1 MKTKKLKL
9 LIVDDEERAWKI
21 LKINFQDRYEV
32 FVAKNGADA
41 VKVLDK
47 QQVDVVL
54 TDVKMPEMS
63 GIELLRHIQK
73 NYKWIP
79 VVVMTAFGSVENAV
93 EAMKAGAYDYILK
106 PIKIE
111 DTEHWW
117 LNEPWNTVPRSRKT
131 GHSKTS

>member
-1 MKTKKLKL
+1 MKTEKPKL
-9 LIVDDEERAWKI
+9 LIVDDEERAWKV
-21 LKINFQDRYEV
+21 LKINFQDRYDV
-32 FVAKNGADA
+32 LVAKNGAEA

-47 QQVDVVL
+47 ERVDAVL

-63 GIELLRHIQK
+63 GIELLKHVRK
-73 NYKWIP
+73 NSDWIP

-111 DTEHWW
+111 DAEMVVKRAVEYSSM
-117 LNEPWNTVPRSRKT
+117 LQENRSLKGRL
-131 GHSKTS
+131 